1 MSGRGRRN
9 GRGRSSLSGLCF
21 PLCDGFVSVPP
32 FSDSN
37 ELKWFSFFS
46 GQEWV
51 VLAGDGKWMVGGFGW
66 DLEWCRIW
74 RKGGENKHILRII
87 RLIFF

>member
-37 ELKWFSFFS
+37 ELKWFSFFFFR
-46 GQEWV
+46 
-51 VLAGDGKWMVGGFGW
+51 AGVGGIG
-66 DLEWCRIW
+66 R
-74 RKGGENKHILRII
+74 
-87 RLIFF
+87 

>member
-37 ELKWFSFFS
+37 ELKWFSFFQGRS
-46 GQEWV
+46 GWYWQVMASGWWED
-51 VLAGDGKWMVGGFGW
+51 LDGVWSGAGFGGK
-66 DLEWCRIW
+66 EERI
-74 RKGGENKHILRII
+74 NT
-87 RLIFF
+87 F